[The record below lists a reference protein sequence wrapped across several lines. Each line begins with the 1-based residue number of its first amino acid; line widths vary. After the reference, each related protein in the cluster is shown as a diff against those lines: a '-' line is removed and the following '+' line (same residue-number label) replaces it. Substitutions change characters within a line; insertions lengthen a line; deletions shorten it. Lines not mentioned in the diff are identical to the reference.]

1 MYKCLKCEYEFEE
14 PSRKEIKI
22 SNIFLGEEIA
32 HELVCPECESDDLEE
47 LKQCEICHEWF
58 NEDELFDTEG
68 MLNGGVGYVCEQC
81 MEDCDIKDI

>member
-1 MYKCLKCEYEFEE
+1 MYKCSRCDFEFEE
-14 PSRKEIKI
+14 PKRKKINI
-22 SNIFLGEEIA
+22 SNIFLGEETA
-32 HELVCPECESDDLEE
+32 HILVCPECESDDLEE